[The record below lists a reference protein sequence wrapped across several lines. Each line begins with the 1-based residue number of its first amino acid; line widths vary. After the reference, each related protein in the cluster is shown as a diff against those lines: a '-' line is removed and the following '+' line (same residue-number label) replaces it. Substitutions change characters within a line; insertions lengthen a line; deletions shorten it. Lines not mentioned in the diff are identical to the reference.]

1 MPSISVSGGSITV
14 PVNVRVPFVIH
25 KRAKAAKINVT
36 AIVIRALEQELKTIE
51 SKNGDKI
58 EGH

>member
-1 MPSISVSGGSITV
+1 MPAISVSGGSITV

-36 AIVIRALEQELKTIE
+36 ALVIRALEEELKTIE
-51 SKNGDKI
+51 HQTGGTR
-58 EGH
+58 ER